1 MTVTRVIAIAQNTFR
16 EAVRNKILYAL
27 LVFAIG
33 VILFALPLGQMSL
46 SEQARVT
53 RDVGLAGIEL
63 FGILISVFIGVNL
76 VHKEIDRKT
85 IYALVPKP
93 LHRYEFIVGKYFG
106 IVATLLLM
114 VAVMTA
120 ILLLVLGVQEAP
132 IEGTLI
138 RAILMLFT
146 ELMVVTA
153 VAIFFSS
160 FSSPFLSGLF
170 TLVLCVIGLST
181 DSLRLLI
188 KKLPEGGAQLG
199 ADALLRLIPDLRMF
213 YVSGTMLNNRWIS
226 VHQGEYVDWSYV
238 AWAAGYGASYAAVA
252 LVLAMMIF
260 SRRDFI

>member
-1 MTVTRVIAIAQNTFR
+1 MNRVFAIAQNTFR

-27 LVFAIG
+27 LIFAIG
-33 VILFALPLGQMSL
+33 VILFALPLGQMSV

-63 FGILISVFIGVNL
+63 FGILIAVFIGVNL

-120 ILLLVLGVQEAP
+120 ILLLVLVLQEAA
-132 IEGTLI
+132 IESTLI
-138 RAILMLFT
+138 RAILMLFV

-181 DSLRLLI
+181 DSLRLII
-188 KKLPEGGAQLG
+188 KKLPAGAQ
-199 ADALLRLIPDLRMF
+199 AVTDAALHIIPNLRLF

-238 AWAAGYGASYAAVA
+238 AWASGYGAAYSAVA

>member
-1 MTVTRVIAIAQNTFR
+1 MRRITAIAQNTFR
-16 EAVRNKILYAL
+16 EAVRNKVLYAL

-76 VHKEIDRKT
+76 VYKEIDRKT

-93 LHRYEFIVGKYFG
+93 LHRYEFIIGKYLG
-106 IVATLLLM
+106 ILATLLVM
-114 VAVMTA
+114 VVVMTT
-120 ILLLVLGVQEAP
+120 ILLLVLWVQDAA
-132 IEGTLI
+132 IEGSLI
-138 RAILMLFT
+138 RAITMLFI
-146 ELMVVTA
+146 ELTVVTA

-170 TLVLCVIGLST
+170 TLVICVIGMST
-181 DSLRLLI
+181 DSLRILI
-188 KKLPEGGAQLG
+188 KKLPAAQG
-199 ADALLRLIPDLRMF
+199 VASALLRLVPDLRMF
-213 YVSGTMLNNRWIS
+213 YISGSMLNDKWIS
-226 VHQGEYVDWSYV
+226 IHQGEFVDWSYV
-238 AWAAGYGASYAAVA
+238 GLAAGYGASYAVC
-252 LVLAMMIF
+252 VLLLSMWIF

>member
-1 MTVTRVIAIAQNTFR
+1 MNRVFAIAQNTFR
-16 EAVRNKILYAL
+16 EAVRNKVLYAL

-63 FGILISVFIGVNL
+63 FGVLIAVFIGVNL

-93 LHRYEFIVGKYFG
+93 LHRYEFIIGKYFG
-106 IVATLLLM
+106 ITATLLLM
-114 VAVMTA
+114 VAVMTS
-120 ILLLVLGVQEAP
+120 ILLLVLVLQEAP
-132 IEGTLI
+132 IESTLI
-138 RAILMLFT
+138 RAIVMLFI

-181 DSLRLLI
+181 DSLRLLL
-188 KKLPEGGAQLG
+188 KKLPEGAQLVG
-199 ADALLRLIPDLRMF
+199 GGLMRIIPDLRMF

-238 AWAAGYGASYAAVA
+238 AWAAGYGTTYAAAA
-252 LVLAMMIF
+252 LVVAMMIF

>member
-1 MTVTRVIAIAQNTFR
+1 MNRVFAIAQNTFR

-46 SEQARVT
+46 NEQARVT

-93 LHRYEFIVGKYFG
+93 LHRYEFIIGKYFG
-106 IVATLLLM
+106 IIATLLLM
-114 VAVMTA
+114 VAIMSA
-120 ILLLVLGVQEAP
+120 ILLGVLSVQEAP
-132 IEGTLI
+132 LESTLI
-138 RAILMLFT
+138 RAIIMLFI

-181 DSLRLLI
+181 DSLRLLV
-188 KKLPEGGAQLG
+188 KKLPDGGERLAS
-199 ADALLRLIPDLRMF
+199 ALLRVIPDLRMF
-213 YVSGTMLNNRWIS
+213 YVSGSMLNNRWVS

-238 AWAAGYGASYAAVA
+238 AWAAGYGAAYAAVA

>member
-1 MTVTRVIAIAQNTFR
+1 MNRVFAIAQNTFR
-16 EAVRNKILYAL
+16 EAVRNKVLYAL
-27 LVFAIG
+27 LVFGIG

-93 LHRYEFIVGKYFG
+93 LHRYEFIIGKYLG

-114 VAVMTA
+114 VAIMS
-120 ILLLVLGVQEAP
+120 IMLLAVLFAQEAP
-132 IEGTLI
+132 IESTLI
-138 RAILMLFT
+138 RAITMLFV

-160 FSSPFLSGLF
+160 FSTPFLSGLF

-181 DSLRLLI
+181 DSLRILI
-188 KKLPEGGAQLG
+188 KKLPA
-199 ADALLRLIPDLRMF
+199 ALQFVAGFALRLLPDLRMF
-213 YVSGTMLNNRWIS
+213 YVSGTMLDGRWIS
-226 VHQGEYVDWSYV
+226 IHQGNYVDWSYV
-238 AWAAGYGASYAAVA
+238 ALATAYGMGYATVILLLS
-252 LVLAMMIF
+252 MWIF

>member
-1 MTVTRVIAIAQNTFR
+1 MNRVFAIAQNTFR

-46 SEQARVT
+46 NEQARVT

-114 VAVMTA
+114 VAIMTA
-120 ILLLVLGVQEAP
+120 ILLAVLTVQEAP
-132 IEGTLI
+132 LESTLI
-138 RAILMLFT
+138 RAILMLFI

-181 DSLRLLI
+181 DSLRLLL
-188 KKLPEGGAQLG
+188 KRLPDGPQLL
-199 ADALLRLIPDLRMF
+199 ANALLRIIPDLRMF

-226 VHQGEYVDWSYV
+226 VHQGEYVDWAYV
-238 AWAAGYGASYAAVA
+238 AWAAGYGAAYASVA